1 MKRKT
6 EINVIHNHN
15 TTEKERRKREVRN
28 VQTIRE
34 RREELGMTQTELA
47 KKVGLT
53 PNMICKLESGAVKPS
68 VDSLIKLAQV
78 LDCTMDRL
86 AGMDG

>member
-1 MKRKT
+1 M
-6 EINVIHNHN
+6 
-15 TTEKERRKREVRN
+15 
-28 VQTIRE
+28 QTIRE

>member
-1 MKRKT
+1 MR
-6 EINVIHNHN
+6 
-15 TTEKERRKREVRN
+15 
-28 VQTIRE
+28 TIKE

-53 PNMICKLESGAVKPS
+53 PSMISKLESGAVSPS
-68 VDSLIKLAQV
+68 ALTLMSLAQV

-86 AGMDG
+86 AGRDG